1 MTLTKSEKTEG
12 SRYELQFKIE
22 PDVFE
27 AAVNR
32 AYRKNI
38 GKINIPGFRRG
49 KAPRSIV
56 EKMYG
61 KGFFY
66 ENAIN
71 ELLPDNYEE
80 AVRAAGIEPVG
91 RPEFDV
97 VSIDENGLVLKAVVY
112 VKPEIEIEGYK
123 GIEAT
128 KVPVVVTDDEVD
140 HEIEH
145 VRKRNAREIDITDRP
160 AQTGDIV
167 NIDYEGSIDGVPFEG
182 GSDEGHILK
191 LGSGYF
197 IPGFEDQIVGH
208 SVGDE
213 FDVNVTFPEKY
224 HKKDLEGKP
233 AVFKVKLNSIKYE
246 ELPALDD
253 EFAKDVSEFDTFD
266 EYRADMKAKITER
279 KEKDADAAV
288 EAQLVDRLVEI
299 VKGDIPEP
307 YYEAETENILRDYD
321 MRLRSQG
328 LDLSTYLK
336 YTGQTLD
343 QLRAQMRPTAI
354 RQVKTRFAL
363 EKIAEIENIEVSDEE
378 VEAEYSRMASLY
390 SVELE
395 KVKEAIPA
403 DDIKADLR
411 LKKAIELVKAAAVV
425 TEKQPEDNDEKASG
439 DGTEAAE

>member
-66 ENAIN
+66 EDAIN

-197 IPGFEDQIVGH
+197 ISGFEDQIVGH

-439 DGTEAAE
+439 DSTEAAE

>member
-66 ENAIN
+66 EDAIN

-128 KVPVVVTDDEVD
+128 KVPVVVTDNEVD

-197 IPGFEDQIVGH
+197 IPGF
-208 SVGDE
+208 
-213 FDVNVTFPEKY
+213 
-224 HKKDLEGKP
+224 
-233 AVFKVKLNSIKYE
+233 
-246 ELPALDD
+246 
-253 EFAKDVSEFDTFD
+253 
-266 EYRADMKAKITER
+266 
-279 KEKDADAAV
+279 
-288 EAQLVDRLVEI
+288 
-299 VKGDIPEP
+299 
-307 YYEAETENILRDYD
+307 
-321 MRLRSQG
+321 
-328 LDLSTYLK
+328 
-336 YTGQTLD
+336 
-343 QLRAQMRPTAI
+343 
-354 RQVKTRFAL
+354 
-363 EKIAEIENIEVSDEE
+363 
-378 VEAEYSRMASLY
+378 
-390 SVELE
+390 
-395 KVKEAIPA
+395 
-403 DDIKADLR
+403 
-411 LKKAIELVKAAAVV
+411 
-425 TEKQPEDNDEKASG
+425 
-439 DGTEAAE
+439 

>member
-66 ENAIN
+66 EDAIN

-182 GSDEGHILK
+182 GSDDGHILK

>member
-66 ENAIN
+66 EDAIN

-167 NIDYEGSIDGVPFEG
+167 NINYEGSIDGVPFEG

>member
-66 ENAIN
+66 EDAIN

>member
-1 MTLTKSEKTEG
+1 MTLTKSEKIEG
-12 SRYELQFKIE
+12 SKYELQFKIE

-27 AAVNR
+27 AAINR
-32 AYRKNI
+32 SYRKNI
-38 GKINIPGFRRG
+38 GKINVPGFRLG

-66 ENAIN
+66 EDAIN
-71 ELLPDNYEE
+71 ELLPENYEE
-80 AVRAAGIEPVG
+80 AVRTAGIEPVG

-145 VRKRNAREIDITDRP
+145 VRERNAREIDITDRP
-160 AQTGDIV
+160 AENGDIV
-167 NIDYEGSIDGVPFEG
+167 NIDYEGLIDGVPFDG
-182 GSDEGHILK
+182 GADKSHILK

-208 SVGDE
+208 SICDE

-224 HKKDLEGKP
+224 HDNKLAGKS
-233 AVFKVKLNSIKYE
+233 AVFKVKLNSIKHE

-253 EFAKDVSEFDTFD
+253 EFAKDVSEFDTLD

-279 KEKDADAAV
+279 KEKSADAAV
-288 EAQLVDRLVEI
+288 EAQLIDRLVEI

-321 MRLRSQG
+321 LRMRSQG
-328 LDLSTYLK
+328 LDLNTYLK
-336 YTGQTLD
+336 YTGQTLV

-354 RQVKTRFAL
+354 RQVKTRLAL

-378 VEAEYSRMASLY
+378 VEAEFSRMASLY

-395 KVKEAIPA
+395 KVKEALSA
-403 DDIKADLR
+403 EDIKADLR
-411 LKKAIELVKAAAVV
+411 LKRRSSLSKRPLL
-425 TEKQPEDNDEKASG
+425 
-439 DGTEAAE
+439 

>member
-1 MTLTKSEKTEG
+1 MTLTKSEKIEG
-12 SRYELQFKIE
+12 SKYELQFKIE

-27 AAVNR
+27 AAINR
-32 AYRKNI
+32 SYRKNI
-38 GKINIPGFRRG
+38 GKINVPGFRLG

-66 ENAIN
+66 EDAIN
-71 ELLPDNYEE
+71 ELLPENYEE
-80 AVRAAGIEPVG
+80 AVRTAGIEPVG

-145 VRKRNAREIDITDRP
+145 VRERNAREIDITDRP
-160 AQTGDIV
+160 AENGDIV
-167 NIDYEGSIDGVPFEG
+167 NIDYEGLIDGVPFDG
-182 GSDEGHILK
+182 GADKSHILK

-208 SVGDE
+208 SICDE

-224 HKKDLEGKP
+224 HDNKLAGKS
-233 AVFKVKLNSIKYE
+233 AVFKVKLNSIKHE

-253 EFAKDVSEFDTFD
+253 EFAKDVSEFDTLD

-279 KEKDADAAV
+279 KEKSADAAV
-288 EAQLVDRLVEI
+288 EVQLIDRLVEI

-321 MRLRSQG
+321 LRMRSQG
-328 LDLSTYLK
+328 LDLNTYLK
-336 YTGQTLD
+336 YTGQTLV

-354 RQVKTRFAL
+354 RQVKTRLAL

-378 VEAEYSRMASLY
+378 VEAEFSRMASLY

-395 KVKEAIPA
+395 KVKEALSA
-403 DDIKADLR
+403 EDIKADLR

-425 TEKQPEDNDEKASG
+425 TEKQPEDNNEASG
-439 DGTEAAE
+439 DGTDAAE